1 MRDMKLLSV
10 SVHLNYISLDRI
22 HLLMVLNEMKLLQNI
37 LTEKLTSLTCY
48 RF

>member
-10 SVHLNYISLDRI
+10 SVNVNYLSWNQT

-37 LTEKLTSLTCY
+37 LAEKITSLTCC